1 MVSGQ
6 SESLP
11 GGAGCSSY
19 RHGGLSRSHRGLGF
33 QLRYGVL
40 LGSAG
45 KKKNRI
51 ISAVKDSDR
60 GAISRLGANGRSGAE
75 IAANLCLLGAK
86 WGPTGAI
93 GFYIH

>member
-11 GGAGCSSY
+11 GGAGRSSY
-19 RHGGLSRSHRGLGF
+19 RHGGLSRSRRELGV

-40 LGSAG
+40 LVSAG

-60 GAISRLGANGRSGAE
+60 GAISRLGANAPSGAE
-75 IAANLCLLGAK
+75 FVADLCL
-86 WGPTGAI
+86 
-93 GFYIH
+93 